1 MEHLHI
7 IDMRLIHY
15 LRAVNAENVKNW
27 KIDLSY
33 KPDFIR
39 QLVEP
44 FIYLLPYFFYGIAL
58 VGSRNSEN
66 LKNLTNVSDM
76 ISYIFVGYII
86 MGFLNTACWAMGS
99 SLRKEQYYG
108 TLETIFSTPT
118 PRWVYVVG
126 TALHSTFHQG
136 LIMLVQATIIVL
148 FFKIVFDLNGILPA
162 LIILIFMVISLY
174 GLGILIAGLTIGFKQ
189 WWVFSEIIST
199 FFTILTPIAYP
210 LAVMPVF
217 LKKAALFFPTTYG
230 VLGIRH
236 FLLGETI
243 GFSYVSII
251 LRLTIIIVLWLL
263 MGIFV
268 FAIMDKFSRK
278 KGFLSTY

>member
-1 MEHLHI
+1 MHI
-7 IDMRLIHY
+7 INTIHY
-15 LRAVNAENVKNW
+15 LRAINAENIKNW

-44 FIYLLPYFFYGIAL
+44 FVYLLPYFFYGIAL
-58 VGSRNSEN
+58 VGGRNSEN

-76 ISYIFVGYII
+76 ISYIFIGYII

-99 SLRKEQYYG
+99 SLRKEQYFG

-118 PRWVYVVG
+118 PRWVYVAG

-136 LIMLVQATIIVL
+136 LIMLVQAISITI
-148 FFKIVFDLNGILPA
+148 FFKIVFNINGLFPA
-162 LIILIFMVISLY
+162 LVILIFMVIALY

-199 FFTILTPIAYP
+199 LFSILTPIAYP

-217 LKKAALFFPTTYG
+217 LRKAALFFPTTYG

-236 FLLGETI
+236 FLLGENIT
-243 GFSYVSII
+243 FSYGSIM
-251 LRLTIIIVLWLL
+251 LRLTVIIFIWLFTGVL
-263 MGIFV
+263 V
-268 FAIMDKFSRK
+268 FNIMDKFSRK

>member
-1 MEHLHI
+1 MHI
-7 IDMRLIHY
+7 INTIHY
-15 LRAVNAENVKNW
+15 LRAINAENIKNW

-44 FIYLLPYFFYGIAL
+44 FVYLLPYFFYGIAL
-58 VGSRNSEN
+58 VGGRNSEN

-76 ISYIFVGYII
+76 ISYIFIGYII

-99 SLRKEQYYG
+99 SLRKEQYFG

-118 PRWVYVVG
+118 PRWVYVAG

-136 LIMLVQATIIVL
+136 LIMLVQAISITI
-148 FFKIVFDLNGILPA
+148 FFKIVFNMNGLFPA
-162 LIILIFMVISLY
+162 LVILIFMVIALY

-199 FFTILTPIAYP
+199 LFSILTPIAYP

-217 LKKAALFFPTTYG
+217 LRKAALFFPTTYG

-236 FLLGETI
+236 FLLGENI
-243 GFSYVSII
+243 NFSYGSIM
-251 LRLTIIIVLWLL
+251 LRLTVIIFIWLFTGVL
-263 MGIFV
+263 V
-268 FAIMDKFSRK
+268 FNIMDKFSRK